1 MNGKATHI
9 LAAAAL
15 LCTLWACE
23 QRTVESREEAVSS
36 PHEADAAENRDA
48 TRAAFFDAIVQQVVE
63 LETRTFTL
71 EGVSP
76 MEAANIIDAYVYRD
90 RPHNPGMISADR
102 NMLSV
107 RETADNLDRIGRVIE
122 ELNAGAGSAP
132 ETTLHFRLVEA
143 DGASE
148 TDPRI
153 ADVEAQLRK
162 VLRFEGYR
170 LLGEAFVT
178 TQAGPIDQPIRTPD
192 GGQYRIEG
200 VFGEGLMRTGANINI
215 VDSNR
220 ELSLTFSTKATEWI
234 SPNASSTGK
243 TVLLRSTV
251 NIRAGQ
257 TIVLGSARAP
267 GSHQT
272 SNGKRGEYHP
282 GPQVILVLRASA
294 ATPDGNA

>member
-1 MNGKATHI
+1 MNGKATRI
-9 LAAAAL
+9 VTVFAAL
-15 LCTLWACE
+15 CVLVGCE
-23 QRTVESREEAVSS
+23 ER
-36 PHEADAAENRDA
+36 AAEPDRPSSTLPPHMIA
-48 TRAAFFDAIVQQVVE
+48 

-76 MEAANIIDAYVYRD
+76 LEAANIIDAYVYRD

-107 RETADNLDRIGRVIE
+107 RETADNLDRIGRVIDQ
-122 ELNAGAGSAP
+122 LNAGAGTAP
-132 ETTLHFRLVEA
+132 ETTLHFQLVEA

-153 ADVEAQLRK
+153 ADVEAQLRN

-192 GGQYRIEG
+192 GGGYRIEG
-200 VFGEGLMRTGANINI
+200 TFGEGYEVTGNNLNV

-220 ELSLTFSTKATEWI
+220 ELSLSFSTRATEWV
-234 SPNASSTGK
+234 SPTSRSTGK

-251 NIRAGQ
+251 NIRDGQ

-267 GSHQT
+267 GSHQA
-272 SNGKRGEYHP
+272 SNDEKGEYHI
-282 GPQVILVLRASA
+282 GPQVILIVRATA
-294 ATPDGNA
+294 AKADGDA

>member
-1 MNGKATHI
+1 MNGKTTRI
-9 LAAAAL
+9 VTVVAAL
-15 LCTLWACE
+15 CVLVGCE
-23 QRTVESREEAVSS
+23 ER
-36 PHEADAAENRDA
+36 AAEPDRPSTLPPHMIA
-48 TRAAFFDAIVQQVVE
+48 

-107 RETADNLDRIGRVIE
+107 RETADNLDRIGRVID
-122 ELNAGAGSAP
+122 ELNAGAGTAP
-132 ETTLHFRLVEA
+132 ETTLHFQLVEA

-162 VLRFEGYR
+162 VLRFDGYR

-192 GGQYRIEG
+192 GGEYRIEG
-200 VFGEGLMRTGANINI
+200 TFGEGYEVTGNNINV

-220 ELSLTFSTKATEWI
+220 ELSLTFSTGGG
-234 SPNASSTGK
+234 S
-243 TVLLRSTV
+243 VLLRSTV
-251 NIRAGQ
+251 NIRDGQ
-257 TIVLGSARAP
+257 TIVLGSTRTP
-267 GSHQT
+267 GFMRT
-272 SNGKRGEYHP
+272 SNDEREFHA
-282 GPQVILVLRASA
+282 GPQVILILRATA
-294 ATPDGNA
+294 ATPDDNA

>member
-1 MNGKATHI
+1 MNRKATRI
-9 LAAAAL
+9 VTVVAVLCL
-15 LCTLWACE
+15 LPGCE
-23 QRTVESREEAVSS
+23 ER
-36 PHEADAAENRDA
+36 AAEPDRPSTLPPHMIA
-48 TRAAFFDAIVQQVVE
+48 

-107 RETADNLDRIGRVIE
+107 RETADNLDRIGRVID
-122 ELNAGAGSAP
+122 ELNASATKP
-132 ETTLHFRLVEA
+132 ATETTLHFQLVEA
-143 DGASE
+143 NGTSE

-153 ADVEAQLRK
+153 ADVEAQLRN

-192 GGQYRIEG
+192 GRRFRIEG
-200 VFGEGLMRTGANINI
+200 SYGEGLIRTGANINI

-220 ELSLTFSTKATEWI
+220 ELSLTFSTRATERL
-234 SPNASSTGK
+234 SPTRSSTGT

-251 NIRAGQ
+251 NIRHGQ
-257 TIVLGSARAP
+257 TVVLGSARAP
-267 GSHQT
+267 GSHLA
-272 SNGKRGEYHP
+272 SNGEYGEYRP
-282 GPQVILVLRASA
+282 GPQVILILRATA